1 MANIDWKTD
10 VTGSFNTAADWT
22 PAKVPGSSDDAILR
36 NFSGGAYTV
45 TSSQSNV
52 VGAMDIY
59 SKATLSITAGTFSD
73 DFAAAIGGGSSD
85 AGTIA
90 VAAGATF
97 AVGGGHAAGSW
108 YGFGITGKIDL
119 NAATF
124 NVAGGN
130 INLQGNGKI
139 ILSNSVLNKITATK
153 AGSQFQNSSE
163 TISGAGVIGGPNG
176 DLTLTNEHDGVIN
189 ASASQSLTINT
200 GTGASAVTDENAGTI
215 ETTGSGGLVIDANLD
230 QDGQLLASG
239 TGALTIEG
247 GSDVTGGGNA
257 EAKVKGSKIVLND
270 GTLSIGGV
278 ISTVVGSSITTVS
291 GNTGAKA
298 DTFSGSDIQNAGS
311 IVVAANSTMEVNFT
325 LYNTGTM
332 ALDGAAGAAAE
343 LEVFSTGA
351 TFDGTGSLILS
362 NNANNSIVS
371 EGADTQLTN
380 RSTILGAGTIG
391 DAFLRFVNRVGA
403 LVNANG
409 SVGLKIVG
417 DTDLTH
423 EDSAF
428 NAGVV
433 KTTGAGGLTITNVFE
448 NAGILDAVGAGAL
461 TLDDATLDSG
471 GGTLETTASGAKIIL
486 DGSAVTD
493 GNASIAKGSTLLTTA
508 GTTDAL
514 DIDTV
519 NSGAIDVSNGSTLL
533 AGGHWSNTGSVI
545 LEGTTANTILG
556 VDGDIRLVGSG
567 IIDLTSAKDSIASN
581 GSAAQLRNDANKIE
595 GVGKIGDA
603 NLTLQNEANGI
614 INANATGGLTIDTG
628 SNQVYNAGLLESTN
642 TGGLTVAGALLNDGV
657 LSASKGHLD
666 VTGGLDGFGIISISG
681 AGEVELGSFG
691 YQDVHFAAGAKG
703 ELTLDHSS
711 KSGDSFSGILYGF
724 AAGDSLDLKDIAF
737 AGAHFTYGHNLDEG
751 TLKVTSGSV
760 STSIYFGDSALTQS
774 SFHLSAAAGG
784 GTLVTV

>member
-22 PAKVPGSSDDAILR
+22 PAKVPGSSDNAILR
-36 NFSGGAYTV
+36 NFSGGHAYTV
-45 TSSQSNV
+45 TSSQKNT
-52 VGAMDIY
+52 VGTMDIY
-59 SKATLSITAGTFSD
+59 SQATLSITANVFSD
-73 DFAAAIGGGSSD
+73 AFAKSIGGGSSD
-85 AGTIA
+85 SGTIA
-90 VAAGATF
+90 VAGGATF
-97 AVGGGHAAGSW
+97 AVGAGHAAGSW
-108 YGFGITGKIDL
+108 YSLGITGKVDL
-119 NAATF
+119 NASATQAAILE
-124 NVAGGN
+124 VVGGN
-130 INLQGNGKI
+130 INLHGNGKI
-139 ILSNSVLNKITATK
+139 ILSDSVLNEITATK
-153 AGSQFQNSSE
+153 AGSHFENSSD

-176 DLTLTNEHDGVIN
+176 DLMLTNEHDGVIN
-189 ASASQSLTINT
+189 ASLSQSLTINT

-239 TGALTIEG
+239 TGALTIED

-311 IVVAANSTMEVNFT
+311 IVVAANSTMEVYFT

-461 TLDDATLDSG
+461 TW
-471 GGTLETTASGAKIIL
+471 E
-486 DGSAVTD
+486 
-493 GNASIAKGSTLLTTA
+493 
-508 GTTDAL
+508 
-514 DIDTV
+514 
-519 NSGAIDVSNGSTLL
+519 
-533 AGGHWSNTGSVI
+533 
-545 LEGTTANTILG
+545 
-556 VDGDIRLVGSG
+556 
-567 IIDLTSAKDSIASN
+567 
-581 GSAAQLRNDANKIE
+581 
-595 GVGKIGDA
+595 
-603 NLTLQNEANGI
+603 
-614 INANATGGLTIDTG
+614 
-628 SNQVYNAGLLESTN
+628 
-642 TGGLTVAGALLNDGV
+642 
-657 LSASKGHLD
+657 
-666 VTGGLDGFGIISISG
+666 
-681 AGEVELGSFG
+681 
-691 YQDVHFAAGAKG
+691 
-703 ELTLDHSS
+703 
-711 KSGDSFSGILYGF
+711 
-724 AAGDSLDLKDIAF
+724 
-737 AGAHFTYGHNLDEG
+737 
-751 TLKVTSGSV
+751 
-760 STSIYFGDSALTQS
+760 
-774 SFHLSAAAGG
+774 
-784 GTLVTV
+784 